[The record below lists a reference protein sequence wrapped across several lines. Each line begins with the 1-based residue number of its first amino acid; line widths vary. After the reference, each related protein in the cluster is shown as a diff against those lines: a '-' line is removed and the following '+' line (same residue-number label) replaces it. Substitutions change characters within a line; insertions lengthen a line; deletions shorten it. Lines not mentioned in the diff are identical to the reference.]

1 MSEIAARA
9 RCRGVGKN
17 MRLKC
22 LGDVNYEQLFDTSET
37 LSELEASHDIM
48 GRSVA
53 SVRDDR
59 ASG

>member
-1 MSEIAARA
+1 
-9 RCRGVGKN
+9 

-53 SVRDDR
+53 SVRDDS
-59 ASG
+59 ASA